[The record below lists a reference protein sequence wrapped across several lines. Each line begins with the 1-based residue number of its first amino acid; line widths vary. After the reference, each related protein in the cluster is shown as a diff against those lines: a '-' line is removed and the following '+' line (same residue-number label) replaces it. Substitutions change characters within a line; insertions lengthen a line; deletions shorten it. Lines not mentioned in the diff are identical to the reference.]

1 MNKNIKITVNKREH
15 TVEDGQTIMQALDK
29 IGFHIPRL
37 CYHPKLKAESSCRI
51 CIVEVEGL
59 PNYVTSC
66 THMVTDGMKI
76 KTNTFE
82 LRRAR
87 RDILE
92 LILDSHPFDCHTCIK
107 EDDCELQNLSKR
119 IGIKKWMFE
128 GEKKR
133 YDLDLSSPSIIRD
146 PNKCVLCGRCV
157 RVCHEIQKINAI
169 DFTNRGFNTVIK
181 PAYDR
186 PLSESVCINC
196 GQCITVCPTAALS
209 ESYQTHNLFEELSN
223 DSKLKI
229 VQIAPAVRAA
239 IGEAFGYEPG
249 KSFEK
254 ELVTALRKLGFDL
267 VFDTQFAADLTIMEE
282 GSELLERV
290 TNGGVLPMITSCS
303 PAWIKYAEQF
313 HPEIL
318 PNISSCKSPMGM
330 MGSIIKTYYA
340 KKIAVDPKNIISVAI
355 MPCTAKKYEAKREE
369 LEING
374 MRLVDIVL
382 TTREIAWMIKSAGI
396 DLLNVKGEE
405 FDNLFGFSSGAATI
419 FGVTGGVMEA
429 AIRTAY
435 ELYVGETVVDIE
447 FKELRGFKGIKEAS
461 LKMGD
466 INLNVAVAHGLGN
479 ASALLE
485 IVKKEPSRYQFIEIM
500 SCPGGCINGGGQPSH
515 ARSDFYRPMD
525 EELLSKRAE
534 VLYQLDR
541 DKTVRRSHENPDI
554 QRLYREF
561 LGRPLG
567 PKSHELL
574 HTHYKQK
581 YPGSLTVKLK
591 NIVLRREVS
600 NE

>member
-29 IGFHIPRL
+29 IGYHIPRL
-37 CYHPKLKAESSCRI
+37 CYHPKLKIESSCRI

-92 LILDSHPFDCHTCIK
+92 LILDSHPFDCHTCVK

-119 IGIKKWMFE
+119 IGIKKWLFE

-169 DFTNRGFNTVIK
+169 DYTNRGFNTVIK
-181 PAYDR
+181 PAYDS

-340 KKIAVDPKNIISVAI
+340 KKIAIDPKNIVSVAI
-355 MPCTAKKYEAKREE
+355 MPCTAKKYEAK
-369 LEING
+369 
-374 MRLVDIVL
+374 
-382 TTREIAWMIKSAGI
+382 
-396 DLLNVKGEE
+396 
-405 FDNLFGFSSGAATI
+405 
-419 FGVTGGVMEA
+419 
-429 AIRTAY
+429 
-435 ELYVGETVVDIE
+435 
-447 FKELRGFKGIKEAS
+447 
-461 LKMGD
+461 
-466 INLNVAVAHGLGN
+466 
-479 ASALLE
+479 
-485 IVKKEPSRYQFIEIM
+485 
-500 SCPGGCINGGGQPSH
+500 
-515 ARSDFYRPMD
+515 
-525 EELLSKRAE
+525 
-534 VLYQLDR
+534 
-541 DKTVRRSHENPDI
+541 
-554 QRLYREF
+554 
-561 LGRPLG
+561 
-567 PKSHELL
+567 
-574 HTHYKQK
+574 
-581 YPGSLTVKLK
+581 
-591 NIVLRREVS
+591 
-600 NE
+600 